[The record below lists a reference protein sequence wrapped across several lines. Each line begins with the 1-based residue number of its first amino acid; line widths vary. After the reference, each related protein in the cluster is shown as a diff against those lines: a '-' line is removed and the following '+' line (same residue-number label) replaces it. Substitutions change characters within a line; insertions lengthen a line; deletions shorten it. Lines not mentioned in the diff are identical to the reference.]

1 MAGPGRGGFSDRSVL
16 TIENQFRRFTDLPL
30 VAIRI
35 YRKRGRTKK
44 ELNGKQCGGNEFISD
59 FIKKTTGVERTR
71 KQVSSH
77 LQVLKEFLKDNKCCG
92 SDSPKIRGKMLI
104 SRSQG

>member
-1 MAGPGRGGFSDRSVL
+1 MAGPGRGGFSDRSVP
-16 TIENQFRRFTDLPL
+16 TTENQFRRFTDRLL
-30 VAIRI
+30 IAIRI

-59 FIKKTTGVERTR
+59 FIKKATGVERTR

-77 LQVLKEFLKDNKCCG
+77 IQVLKEFLKDNKCCG
-92 SDSPKIRGKMLI
+92 SDSPKIRLKMLI
-104 SRSQG
+104 ARPQG

>member
-1 MAGPGRGGFSDRSVL
+1 MAGHCRGGFSNRSVP
-16 TIENQFRRFTDLPL
+16 TTENQSQKFTDRPL
-30 VAIRI
+30 IAIRI

-77 LQVLKEFLKDNKCCG
+77 LQVLKDFLKENKCCV
-92 SDSPKIRGKMLI
+92 SDNPKIRPKMLI
-104 SRSQG
+104 ARPQG